1 MSTPTL
7 YVLTGIIF
15 RSDET
20 LIAIKRAVL
29 RARRARLIAAE
40 RAADAFYGVDE
51 IEYPD
56 ELADIVGFLL
66 CQRAVLG
73 VDWAVHIRG
82 CVINRVPGESMLF
95 RDALHGYV
103 AAFRA
108 AYGCLPGEPF
118 PQHEPGSLA
127 DHLQRRG
134 FK

>member
-7 YVLTGIIF
+7 HVLSGILF

-29 RARRARLIAAE
+29 RARRARLISAE
-40 RAADAFYGVDE
+40 RAADLTYGLDE
-51 IEYPD
+51 LDYPD

-66 CQRAVLG
+66 CHRDVLG
-73 VDWAVHIRG
+73 VDWTVHIRG
-82 CVINRVPGESMLF
+82 TVLNRMPGESILF
-95 RDALHGYV
+95 RDALLAYV
-103 AAFRA
+103 SSYRSEW
-108 AYGCLPGEPF
+108 GMLPGEPY
-118 PQHEPGSLA
+118 PAYEPGSLA